1 MSHLSSIKNFL
12 SGGPFLT
19 GMVVGDCGGGHGVYV
34 FAESVFIVRP
44 EIGMAE
50 NCRNYSRGGSKD
62 FQVKAA

>member
-1 MSHLSSIKNFL
+1 MSRLSSIKNFL

-44 EIGMAE
+44 EIGMTEKIVEIRAAGA
-50 NCRNYSRGGSKD
+50 SRIFK
-62 FQVKAA
+62 

>member
-44 EIGMAE
+44 EIGMTEKIVEIRAAGA
-50 NCRNYSRGGSKD
+50 SRIFK
-62 FQVKAA
+62 